1 MAIPKRRRRALA
13 GLVAATVMLGIFQ
26 FTGGVTSGLR
36 STGNVIVSPFAWV
49 INLVARP
56 IGHLSSG
63 ALNYSEI
70 VSQNKQLRYQLGQ
83 AQLRANESEAIDRQL
98 RQLSATL
105 DVPYIN
111 NLPTITAQVN
121 EQSPTN
127 FIASIGISKGANEG
141 VLVGMPVV
149 GNGGLI
155 GRVVATTLHGATIQL
170 LTDAASSVGCTFGDG
185 TVNAIVSGRGFN
197 HPLSVTA
204 IPLKATL
211 TPGTIFVTN
220 GLQGGLFPAGL
231 PVAKVSG
238 VTLTPGAMTYDLKL
252 KSVAELRHL
261 SYVTVIAWEP
271 GT

>member
-1 MAIPKRRRRALA
+1 MAISKRRRLA
-13 GLVAATVMLGIFQ
+13 VTGMVVATVLLGVFQ

-36 STGNVIVSPFAWV
+36 STGNVIVSPFAWA
-49 INLVARP
+49 IELIARP
-56 IGHLSSG
+56 VGHLSSG

-70 VSQNKQLRYQLGQ
+70 VKQNKQLRYQLGQ
-83 AQLRANESEAIDRQL
+83 AQLRANEAAAIDRQL
-98 RQLSATL
+98 RQLAASL
-105 DVPYIN
+105 DIPYIN

-121 EQSPTN
+121 EQSATN
-127 FIASIGISKGANEG
+127 FIASIGISKGTNEG

-155 GRVVATTLHGATIQL
+155 GRIVATTLHGSTIRL
-170 LTDAASSVGCTFGDG
+170 LTDASSSVGCTFGDG
-185 TVNAIVSGRGFN
+185 KLNAIVSGRGRN
-197 HPLSVTA
+197 HALSVSS

-211 TPGTIFVTN
+211 VPGTIFATN

-231 PVAKVSG
+231 PVARVSG
-238 VTLTPGAMTYDLKL
+238 VTLTPGATTYDLKL
-252 KSVAELRHL
+252 KPVADLRNL

>member
-1 MAIPKRRRRALA
+1 MATL
-13 GLVAATVMLGIFQ
+13 LLGVFQ

-36 STGNVIVSPFAWV
+36 STGNVIVAPFAWA
-49 INLVARP
+49 IELVARP
-56 IGHLSSG
+56 VGHLSSG
-63 ALNYSEI
+63 ALNYSEL
-70 VSQNKQLRYQLGQ
+70 VAQNKQLRDQLAQ
-83 AQLRANESEAIDRQL
+83 AQLRANESASIDRQL
-98 RQLSATL
+98 LQLAATL
-105 DVPYIN
+105 DVPYVN
-111 NLPTITAQVN
+111 DLPTITAQVN

-127 FIASIGISKGANEG
+127 FIASIGISKGTQEG

-170 LTDAASSVGCTFGDG
+170 LTDAASSIGCTFGDG
-185 TVNAIVSGRGFN
+185 TLNAIVSGRGLT
-197 HPLSVTA
+197 HALSVTA

-211 TPGTIFVTN
+211 TPGTVFATN

-238 VTLTPGAMTYDLKL
+238 ATLTPGATTYDLKL
-252 KSVAELRHL
+252 KPVADLRNL

>member
-1 MAIPKRRRRALA
+1 MAIFKRRRLAVA
-13 GLVAATVMLGIFQ
+13 GLVVAPLLLGVFQ

-36 STGNVIVSPFAWV
+36 STGNVIVSPFAWA
-49 INLVARP
+49 IELVARP
-56 IGHLSSG
+56 VGHLSSG
-63 ALNYSEI
+63 ALNYSEM
-70 VSQNKQLRYQLGQ
+70 VAQNKQLRYQLAQ
-83 AQLRANESEAIDRQL
+83 AQLRANESASIDRQL
-98 RQLSATL
+98 RQLAATL
-105 DVPYIN
+105 DVPYVN
-111 NLPTITAQVN
+111 DLPTITAQVN

-127 FIASIGISKGANEG
+127 FIASIGISKGTQEG

-170 LTDAASSVGCTFGDG
+170 LTDAASSIGCTFGDG
-185 TVNAIVSGRGFN
+185 TLNAIVSGRGLN
-197 HPLSVTA
+197 HALSVTA

-211 TPGTIFVTN
+211 TPGTVFATN

-238 VTLTPGAMTYDLKL
+238 VTLTPGATTYDLKL
-252 KSVAELRHL
+252 KPVADLRNL